1 MEWVMSRCRYSLS
14 AHVHACETS
23 GVLIFLDL
31 RNDQYFSLDRST
43 SRLLAP
49 LLSGEREDTSLD
61 DERQKALRCAADV
74 LLAQKLITPDAA
86 SADKPAAVQ
95 WERPTRSLGPNHYD
109 TLSKVRAARLL
120 DFFAASTRAAGKLRY
135 WPIARTVESIRAG
148 RRERAAS
155 FDSAQASEL
164 MSAFV
169 TLRPL
174 FPKPYV
180 CLFDSL
186 AALEFLSH
194 HHCFPKWVFAVK
206 ASPFGAHCWLQEGD
220 LILNDSVERVG
231 AYTPIMIV

>member
-1 MEWVMSRCRYSLS
+1 MSGCRYALS

-43 SRLLAP
+43 TRLLAP
-49 LLSGEREDTSLD
+49 LLSGERDDISLD
-61 DERQKALRCAADV
+61 SERQKALRCAADV
-74 LLAQKLITPDAA
+74 LLAQKLIIPDDDAPDKA
-86 SADKPAAVQ
+86 SASQ
-95 WERPTRSLGPNHYD
+95 LERPTKSLAPIHFN
-109 TLSKVRAARLL
+109 TLSNIRAAHLF
-120 DFFAASTRAAGKLRY
+120 DFFKASTRAASKLRR

-148 RRERAAS
+148 RRERAAP
-155 FDSAQASEL
+155 FDAAQASEL

-186 AALEFLSH
+186 AALEFLSQ

-231 AYTPIMIV
+231 AYTPIMVV